1 MKGQDVPPERPPC
14 PKAVVLIRERY
25 EPSPHEIRRDQR
37 VDLMNARTLAVVLS
51 LSLAAPA
58 LADDGHREL
67 GAHVHGHGTLNIAV
81 ETTRVELEL
90 EAPGMDI
97 VGFEHEAKTA
107 EHKAAIE
114 AAKAKLKD
122 PLSLFK
128 VPDAAACK
136 VADAKIEIEAGKGEH
151 DHKDAHGH
159 DDDGHKHDHGEDG
172 SHTAF
177 HVTYAM
183 DCAHPASITSIVFDY
198 FKAFAG
204 SQELDV
210 TVVTA
215 KGQNKYEISREKP
228 TLELAEGL

>member
-122 PLSLFK
+122 PLSFFRCRTLRPARWRMRK
-128 VPDAAACK
+128 SRSKPGR
-136 VADAKIEIEAGKGEH
+136 E
-151 DHKDAHGH
+151 
-159 DDDGHKHDHGEDG
+159 
-172 SHTAF
+172 SMTTRTLTAMM
-177 HVTYAM
+177 TTATSM
-183 DCAHPASITSIVFDY
+183 ITVRTDRTRHS
-198 FKAFAG
+198 
-204 SQELDV
+204 
-210 TVVTA
+210 T
-215 KGQNKYEISREKP
+215 
-228 TLELAEGL
+228 